1 MGTAMRGNR
10 NSEQYNIR
18 VLDRAVQILT
28 LLSDGRPRTLTE
40 ISEEIGFSNSTAFR
54 LLVTLAAHHL
64 VERDPKD
71 GRYRLGLRCLELAR
85 AYHDSSDLRRVA
97 LPELE
102 RLRDETGETVHLA
115 ILDEMEVV
123 YLEKLHGHHA
133 IGLMSSRVGARLPAY
148 CTGLGKILLAYV
160 NPEEVRDY
168 FSRREMRRFTP
179 ETITNVPDLINHL
192 EEVRARGYAL
202 DRGEHEAEVR
212 CVAAPVFDADGTVIA
227 AISVSGPAS
236 RMDPVEANHVLIER
250 TLQTAQI
257 ISTKLGYRR
266 SASKTQF
273 PQGGKNA

>member
-1 MGTAMRGNR
+1 MRSRR
-10 NSEQYNIR
+10 NSDQYNIR
-18 VLDRAVQILT
+18 VLERAVQILT

-54 LLVTLAAHHL
+54 LLVTLANHHL

-85 AYHDSSDLRRVA
+85 AYHDSSDLRRIA

-102 RLRDETGETVHLA
+102 KLRDETGETVHLA

-148 CTGLGKILLAYV
+148 CTGLGKILLAYA
-160 NPEEVRDY
+160 NPDEVRNH
-168 FSRREMRRFTP
+168 FAQRGLQRFTS
-179 ETITNVPDLINHL
+179 ETITDVSTLMHHL
-192 EEVRARGYAL
+192 EQVRLNGYAL

-212 CVAAPVFDADGTVIA
+212 CVAAPIFDADGKVVA

-236 RMDPVEANHVLIER
+236 RMDPIEDNRTLIER
-250 TLQTAQI
+250 TLQVARA
-257 ISTKLGYRR
+257 ISAKLGYRHSVSR
-266 SASKTQF
+266 PQF
-273 PQGGKNA
+273 SHGGKNA

>member
-1 MGTAMRGNR
+1 MRGSR
-10 NSEQYNIR
+10 NSDQYNIR
-18 VLDRAVQILT
+18 VLDRGIQLLT

-54 LLVTLAAHHL
+54 LLVTLTSHHL

-85 AYHDSSDLRRVA
+85 AYHDSSDLRQIA

-102 RLRDETGETVHLA
+102 KLRDETGETVHLA

-148 CTGLGKILLAYV
+148 CTGLGKILLAYA
-160 NPEEVRDY
+160 NPEEVRDH
-168 FSRREMRRFTP
+168 FAQRELHRFTP
-179 ETITNVPDLINHL
+179 ETITELSDLMRHL
-192 EEVRARGYAL
+192 EQVRISGYAL
-202 DRGEHEAEVR
+202 DRGEHEVEVR
-212 CVAAPVFDADGTVIA
+212 CVAAPVFDADGKVIA

-236 RMDPVEANHVLIER
+236 RMDPIEANNALIER
-250 TLQTAQI
+250 TLQAAQT
-257 ISTKLGYRR
+257 ISAKLGYRY
-266 SASKTQF
+266 AISKPQF
-273 PQGGKNA
+273 SQGGKNA